1 VNPSFGTT
9 TGHADRFEFCGDGR
23 MDPVL
28 AMTIAEDLSMRYDIT
43 YKNWKCEEIK
53 EDMFIEGQGFLHID
67 YDEDGT
73 SRLRVN

>member
-1 VNPSFGTT
+1 M
-9 TGHADRFEFCGDGR
+9 AECII

-73 SRLRVN
+73 SGSIRM